1 MGVKIIY
8 EIKTCQECPFLEQE
22 RYYSPDSFEA
32 PSYDWYCKKSLH
44 KRIRGYVEWHEENK
58 IPIPEW
64 CELRV
69 ISKEEPT
76 VEPTKESINIFK
88 PNKFNKNG
96 TRH

>member
-1 MGVKIIY
+1 MGTKIIY
-8 EIKTCQECPFLEQE
+8 EIKTCQECPFLDQE

-32 PSYDWYCKKSLH
+32 PSYDWYCKKSDH

-69 ISKEEPT
+69 EKTTEVPT
-76 VEPTKESINIFK
+76 TNNIKSIR
-88 PNKFNKNG
+88 NG
-96 TRH
+96 IRH